1 MNPILQAATT
11 AATVKAVTS
20 DRGPKTVERREN
32 PKSLQEAFLA
42 RPLAWLIV
50 GGVAIFIVS
59 KTISNV
65 RDEIKARRDEKERQ
79 KQLDD
84 QEKQLRREGQ
94 IPSYNDYQYSVYADA
109 LAEALT
115 GMTEDEEDFLPVMRV
130 MKNDLDV
137 TKLIQAFGTRDLSSS
152 WNPYKAN
159 HTLPTAVAAYFTSRE
174 LEEYINAPLRRN
186 GVKFQF
192 SI

>member
-20 DRGPKTVERREN
+20 ERQPKTVERRES
-32 PKSLQEAFLA
+32 PKTLKEAFLA

-50 GGVAIFIVS
+50 GGIAIYIVS
-59 KTISNV
+59 KTIVNV

-94 IPSYNDYQYSVYADA
+94 IPSYNEYQYSVYADA

-115 GMTEDEEDFLPVMRV
+115 GFTEDEEDFLPVMRM

-152 WNPYKAN
+152 WSPVKAEHN
-159 HTLPTAVAAYFTSRE
+159 LTTAVAAYFSTKQ

-192 SI
+192 TI

>member
-1 MNPILQAATT
+1 MNPVLQAATT

-20 DRGPKTVERREN
+20 EREPRPVERKEN
-32 PKSLQEAFLA
+32 PKTLQEAFLA
-42 RPLAWLIV
+42 RPLTWLIV
-50 GGVAIFIVS
+50 GGVAAYFVVKVATKVS
-59 KTISNV
+59 
-65 RDEIKARRDEKERQ
+65 DDIKARRDEKKQ
-79 KQLDD
+79 KQQLED
-84 QEKQLRREGQ
+84 QEKKLRREGQ
-94 IPSYNDYQYSVYADA
+94 IPSFNEYQYTVYADA

-115 GMTEDEEDFLPVMRV
+115 GATEDEEDFLPVMRM

-152 WNPYKAN
+152 WNPIKAE
-159 HTLPTAVAAYFTSRE
+159 HTLPTAVAAYFSTKE